1 MIHRINIAD
10 MLISTDRNDLLI
22 THALGSC
29 LGITLY
35 DPVAG
40 VGGLLHVMMPFSSID
55 LIKADDN
62 PYMFVDSGLP
72 MFFKEAYKAGA
83 EKSRLMVTASGG
95 AEMSPAGGIPRND
108 MFQIGKRNFTILR
121 KLLWANNLLL
131 NAHDVGGNKPRTVSL
146 DMTNGNV
153 FVSTDGEKKNLNPSS
168 RNHWNMIPVTG

>member
-62 PYMFVDSGLP
+62 PYMFVDRQAI
-72 MFFKEAYKAGA
+72 E
-83 EKSRLMVTASGG
+83 
-95 AEMSPAGGIPRND
+95 PAG
-108 MFQIGKRNFTILR
+108 
-121 KLLWANNLLL
+121 
-131 NAHDVGGNKPRTVSL
+131 
-146 DMTNGNV
+146 
-153 FVSTDGEKKNLNPSS
+153 
-168 RNHWNMIPVTG
+168 